1 MHRSLPTGF
10 RLDHPP
16 FAALAGTL
24 LLALQWLSVSPA
36 RADAEIWSRTDEFVR
51 LEQQDDSGAPPN
63 DHPVQLEA
71 GEVGTMLSALQVGFE
86 DEEDPVLV
94 FSREEVAVLGK
105 AIAEGLARAEPD
117 QDVTFST
124 IGSHKTG
131 HLLGRQMV
139 NTGRVFYRDGK
150 LNAVFGEVHGEYRKK
165 NVYGQRTEDF
175 RPRRDASRTTPPDAE
190 WRLEETAGAER
201 YAAGGQERPDW
212 LLLAPDA
219 APSMTEAPVASK
231 AAVAREEPAPAAT
244 PQPALPQARSAEE
257 RLAELKKLRDE
268 DLIPEEVYGAKVQEI
283 LDTEAAAP
291 SAGVED
297 RLRAL
302 KDLRQKG
309 LIPEETYR
317 SRLQAIVDEL

>member
-10 RLDHPP
+10 RLDHPS

-24 LLALQWLSVSPA
+24 LLALQWLSAAPA

-51 LEQQDDSGAPPN
+51 LEPQDDPGAPPN

-71 GEVGTMLSALQVGFE
+71 RNVGTMLSALQAGFE
-86 DEEDPVLV
+86 DEDDPVPV
-94 FSREEVAVLGK
+94 FSREEVAVLGR
-105 AIAEGLARAEPD
+105 AIAEGLARAEPG

-150 LNAVFGEVHGEYRKK
+150 LNVVFGEVHGEYRKK
-165 NVYGQRTEDF
+165 NVYGQRSEDF
-175 RPRRDASRTTPPDAE
+175 RPRRAASRTTPPDAE

-212 LLLAPDA
+212 VLLAPDA
-219 APSMTEAPVASK
+219 ATAMTQAPAAGK
-231 AAVAREEPAPAAT
+231 ATAAREQPAPAAARR
-244 PQPALPQARSAEE
+244 PAQQARSAEE
-257 RLAELKKLRDE
+257 RLADLKKLRDD

-283 LDTEAAAP
+283 LDTEAAAQ
-291 SAGVED
+291 SAGVEN

>member
-10 RLDHPP
+10 RLDHPS

-24 LLALQWLSVSPA
+24 LLALQWLSAAPA

-51 LEQQDDSGAPPN
+51 LEPQDDPGAPPN

-71 GEVGTMLSALQVGFE
+71 RNVGTMLSALQAGFE
-86 DEEDPVLV
+86 DEDDPVPV
-94 FSREEVAVLGK
+94 FSREEVAVLGR
-105 AIAEGLARAEPD
+105 AIAEGLARAEPG

-150 LNAVFGEVHGEYRKK
+150 LNVVFGEVHGEYRKK
-165 NVYGQRTEDF
+165 NVYGQRSEDF
-175 RPRRDASRTTPPDAE
+175 RPRRAASRTTPPDVE

-212 LLLAPDA
+212 VLLAPDA
-219 APSMTEAPVASK
+219 APAMTQAPAAGK
-231 AAVAREEPAPAAT
+231 ATAAREQPAPAAARR
-244 PQPALPQARSAEE
+244 PAQQARSAEE
-257 RLAELKKLRDE
+257 RLADLKKLRDD

-283 LDTEAAAP
+283 LDTEAAAQ
-291 SAGVED
+291 SAGVEN

>member
-10 RLDHPP
+10 RLDHPS

-24 LLALQWLSVSPA
+24 LLALQWLSAAPA

-51 LEQQDDSGAPPN
+51 LEPQDDSGAPPN

-71 GEVGTMLSALQVGFE
+71 RQVGTMLSALQAGFE
-86 DEEDPVLV
+86 DEDDPVPV
-94 FSREEVAVLGK
+94 FSREEVAVLGR
-105 AIAEGLARAEPD
+105 AIAEGLARAEPG

-150 LNAVFGEVHGEYRKK
+150 LNVVFGEVHGEYRKK
-165 NVYGQRTEDF
+165 NVYGQRSEDF
-175 RPRRDASRTTPPDAE
+175 RPRRAASRTTPPDAE

-212 LLLAPDA
+212 VLLAPDA
-219 APSMTEAPVASK
+219 APAMTQAPAAGK
-231 AAVAREEPAPAAT
+231 ATAAREQPAPAAARR
-244 PQPALPQARSAEE
+244 PAQQARSAEE
-257 RLAELKKLRDE
+257 RLADLKKLRDD

-283 LDTEAAAP
+283 LDTEAAAQ
-291 SAGVED
+291 SAGVEN